1 MRAFL
6 TGGTGFIGGHVAAK
20 LRERGD
26 QVVALVRAPEKA
38 GALKT
43 LGCEIVAGDLL
54 NSVAMRAAMEGCDGV
69 FHIAGV
75 YKVGI
80 PESEREPMLRSNI
93 DGTATVLDAA
103 FAVAVPRIVYVSTC
117 NVFGN
122 THRKVVDETYRRN
135 LAEGFLSTYDE
146 AKYRAHE
153 VAEDRIAKGAPIVI
167 VQPAGVYGPGD
178 HSELG
183 TVIEQVRKGRMLM
196 IPFADMGIGL
206 NHVDDVAAGILLA
219 FDKGRI
225 GESYVLAG
233 ELVTM
238 RDLAQR
244 TARIAGRR
252 EPKLAMPTVLMKL
265 SAPLAPRV
273 GPKLG
278 LPPNLREVIRASD
291 GVTYWASDAK
301 ARRELGFSPRSLDQ
315 GLSDTVHR

>member
-1 MRAFL
+1 MF
-6 TGGTGFIGGHVAAK
+6 
-20 LRERGD
+20 GD
-26 QVVALVRAPEKA
+26 
-38 GALKT
+38 
-43 LGCEIVAGDLL
+43 
-54 NSVAMRAAMEGCDGV
+54 
-69 FHIAGV
+69 
-75 YKVGI
+75 
-80 PESEREPMLRSNI
+80 
-93 DGTATVLDAA
+93 
-103 FAVAVPRIVYVSTC
+103 
-117 NVFGN
+117 
-122 THRKVVDETYRRN
+122 THRKVVDETYHRN

-273 GPKLG
+273 GPMLG

-315 GLSDTVHR
+315 GLSDTAAPLSGAQRTATPRSAGAADLRDPPVELLLTADQVRIRSQRHRQLERQQLQCDGAGDQRRRAERSSALRRARRSASPAPRPPP